1 MKLTAPDF
9 TQLRSVTQVLGQA
22 ARNALENKY
31 AQAAREIMAL
41 DMSIPPLTGPPLEG
55 VQLGKGGSVDFLA

>member
-22 ARNALENKY
+22 ARNARDNKY
-31 AQAAREIMAL
+31 AKAAREIMAL

-55 VQLGKGGSVDFLA
+55 VQLGKGIVDLLA

>member
-9 TQLRSVTQVLGQA
+9 TQFRSVSQTLGQA
-22 ARNALENKY
+22 ARNARENKY

-41 DMSIPPLTGPPLEG
+41 NMSIPPLTGPPLEG
-55 VQLGKGGSVDFLA
+55 VQLGKGGIVDSWA